1 MVLHQKSITVYKILP
16 KWKSC
21 IILLFL
27 TLKTLV
33 GLIVKNKLR
42 NFSEISKD
50 YDQGSWKEVINEKR
64 WLNYES
70 FFEFI
75 TFENDDFVRI
85 AKINNEIVKIKNSD
99 YYKYRLKKLNEII
112 LEHSKDK
119 NIYELGCGWGLN
131 LLSLSNNFN
140 SLTGFDISQNA
151 IKAGQQ
157 ITQHFNIL
165 NINFKNIDLTN
176 SNDAGWHELNDK
188 TIFTYHS
195 LEQLKHYINDVI
207 QNILNSNAK
216 RVIHFEPTVE
226 LYDLWSLRDLA
237 SYSYIKR
244 RDYLSNLITTL
255 ESFEKQNKLKILK
268 KERTFFSP
276 QPRYDSTLII
286 WEPC

>member
-1 MVLHQKSITVYKILP
+1 MALRQKLIIDYDILP
-16 KWKSC
+16 KWKSG
-21 IILLFL
+21 IILLYL
-27 TLKTLV
+27 TFRALV

-50 YDQGSWKEVINEKR
+50 YDQGSWRGILNEKR
-64 WLNYES
+64 WLEYES
-70 FFEFI
+70 VFEFI
-75 TFENDDFVRI
+75 TYEKYDFIRI

-99 YYKYRLKKLNEII
+99 YYKYRLMKLNEII
-112 LEHSKDK
+112 SENSTDK

-131 LLSLSNNFN
+131 LFSLSNNFN

-151 IKAGQQ
+151 IIAGQQ
-157 ITQHFNIL
+157 ITKHFNIL
-165 NINFKNIDLTN
+165 NINFRNIDLTN
-176 SNDAGWHELNDK
+176 SNHLGWNELNNK

-207 QNILNSNAK
+207 QNIINSKVK

-226 LYDLWSLRDLA
+226 LYNLRSLKDMA
-237 SYSYIKR
+237 SYTYIKR
-244 RDYLSNLITTL
+244 RDYLNNLITIL

-276 QPRYDSTLII
+276 QPRYDSTLIV